1 MKEKF
6 FLGIAVVFVISLI
19 YSRFMVSVSMIGMT
33 ILAIVEWNK
42 NNLKWQSYFKAL
54 PFSLVSLVFL
64 TILLSGINSTNTQDW
79 LHHIKLKLPFL
90 ILPWTIFAL
99 QPFSKKTIQIIHNVF
114 IGTVVVSAIQVGL
127 NYALN
132 FEEITQSIA
141 RGKSIPTPVDHIH
154 YGIMVSYAAIAS
166 LIYAIKSSHLKMRII
181 YGLLFSILFAYAHFL
196 AVRSSIVITYAAV
209 ALIVFWN
216 VIKYKKYTIGVVA
229 IAALFTFPYLAYK
242 SIPSLQNKVRYMLY
256 DLEQFQKGKGN
267 NYSDSERLMSYE
279 LATELIKKQ
288 PVFGHGIGDLRSIM
302 KSMHVDRYGEKE
314 KYIYP
319 HNQYLYIL
327 AGCGVIGFVLFFFG
341 LLSPILFS
349 KRNILLASLCLIM
362 FVSFLVENT
371 VQRAVITA
379 FFLFFILINVQL
391 VRTKNQNHLSE

>member
-1 MKEKF
+1 VKEKF

>member
-1 MKEKF
+1 
-6 FLGIAVVFVISLI
+6 
-19 YSRFMVSVSMIGMT
+19 MVSVSMIGMT